1 VNRRTAA
8 ALIRRSVGVV
18 IPGPPMFYRPTQCSS
33 KVTLDLY

>member
-18 IPGPPMFYRPTQCSS
+18 M
-33 KVTLDLY
+33 TLPSGRLHCPNGECTYVL